1 MAPNNTDNNSNT
13 NKANAA
19 AKNKNSDKG
28 KAADNNSNSADRILE
43 RHEIPDEYK
52 WDLFK
57 LYPSDKEWEKGL
69 KDLEAR
75 IEGVQQFQ
83 GTLEQSVAQL
93 KQCLDYL
100 NDTEK
105 LEERLGYYAHLRTT
119 ENVGSSEHQERFARY
134 MQVATRLSAATSYF
148 TPEIQSIPD
157 QTMEQYLAAPELDN
171 YNIMLRK
178 LLRFKPHILSQKE
191 EKLLALQAEA
201 RQAPEK
207 AFSSL
212 TNVDFDFG
220 SITTPEGP
228 KPLSQSTFSSFMI
241 NPSRQVRRSA
251 YERFYEVYSGHKHS
265 LAALYDGSVQD
276 DIYRSR
282 VRGYESARQMALFP
296 DKVPESVY
304 DNLINVVHENLPAL
318 HRYYDLRRRALELDT
333 LSHYDVYVPIVPE
346 IKTNYPYDQAVDTV
360 IEALHPLGEE
370 YQNTLRKGLLGS
382 WVDRYEN
389 KGKRSGAFSAGSYV
403 GDPYIL
409 LNYKEDVLRDVFTL
423 AHEGGHSMH
432 SWYSARNNPFP
443 HYNYTIFEAEV
454 ASTFNEQL
462 LADHLLE
469 HADNPRMQA
478 YIINKLVDD
487 FVATIFRQTMFAEF
501 EHQAHHMVE
510 KGRPLTVDSIRA
522 TYRDLLTRYFGPDVH
537 LPEPADIECL
547 RIPHFYRAFYVYK
560 YATGLSAAV
569 SLSTRVTSGGPQER
583 NDYLAFLKSGGSRYP
598 LESLQLAGV
607 DMSSP
612 EPIRTAMQNFRERL
626 TQLEQLIM

>member
-1 MAPNNTDNNSNT
+1 MNDNNINPEQT
-13 NKANAA
+13 
-19 AKNKNSDKG
+19 
-28 KAADNNSNSADRILE
+28 DRILE

-52 WDLFK
+52 WDLSK
-57 LYPSDKEWEKGL
+57 LAASDEEWEQGL
-69 KDLEAR
+69 KDLESR
-75 IEGVQQFQ
+75 IEKVQQFQ
-83 GTLEQSVAQL
+83 GTLDRSLEQF

-100 NDTEK
+100 NETEMM
-105 LEERLGYYAHLRTT
+105 EERLGYYAHLRTT
-119 ENVGSSEHQERFARY
+119 EDVGSSAHQERFARY
-134 MQVATRLSAATSYF
+134 MQVATRLSAATSFF
-148 TPEIQSIPD
+148 TPEIQAIPD
-157 QTMEQYLAAPELDN
+157 ATMQQYLAAPEIAD
-171 YNIMLRK
+171 YKVMLQK
-178 LLRFKPHILSQKE
+178 LLRFKPHVLSQKE
-191 EKLLALQAEA
+191 EKLLAMQAEA

-207 AFSSL
+207 AFSAL

-220 SITTPEGP
+220 TITTPDGP

-241 NPSRQVRRSA
+241 NPARQVRQSA
-251 YERFYEVYSGHKHS
+251 YERLYQVYGSHVHS
-265 LAALYDGSVQD
+265 LAAMYDGSVQD

-304 DNLINVVHENLPAL
+304 DNLIEVVHENLPAL
-318 HRYYDLRRRALELDT
+318 HRYYELRRKALKLDK
-333 LSHYDVYVPIVPE
+333 LAHYDVYVPIVSE
-346 IKTNYPYDQAVDTV
+346 VKTHYPYQQAVSTI
-360 IEALHPLGEE
+360 IEALHPLGQE
-370 YQNTLRKGLLGS
+370 YQHTLRQGLLGG

-389 KGKRSGAFSAGSYV
+389 RGKRSGAFSAGSFA

-409 LNYKEDVLRDVFTL
+409 MNYQPDVLRDVFTL

-462 LADHLLE
+462 LADHLLAR
-469 HADNPRMQA
+469 ADNPRMQA

-501 EHQAHHMVE
+501 EHQTHHMVE
-510 KGRPLTVDSIRA
+510 TGRPLTVDSLRA
-522 TYRDLLTRYFGPDVH
+522 AYRHLLEQFFGPEVE
-537 LPEPADIECL
+537 LPEQADIECL

-569 SLSTRVTSGGPQER
+569 TLSTRVTSGGSRER
-583 NDYLAFLKSGGSRYP
+583 DDYLAFLKSGGSRSP
-598 LESLQLAGV
+598 LESLRLAGV

-612 EPIRTAMQNFRERL
+612 APIRAAMQNFSERL
-626 TQLEQLIM
+626 TQLEKLIK